1 MEYKKKKKKGIDK
14 VERMNRFFD
23 RTLLPAIG
31 ILIILLLA
39 SFTFRRF
46 REKFGSDLPSAS
58 STVRQTEPEIFA
70 LRRNVLAGYEQHKE
84 QFEAYGYH
92 PVDGYSYDLSL
103 CKAVDSEMSIFQF
116 SDDSL
121 GQLTILNYLPKDRQS
136 PYDSLSMG
144 ISSYRLITVTAK
156 RGEDSHSVTFLS
168 YDFTSYQSDS
178 EEEYRALMKLTDSGE
193 LASLYEIFE
202 TDIRNLA
209 AAFE

>member
-1 MEYKKKKKKGIDK
+1 MEYTEKEKKGIDK
-14 VERMNRFFD
+14 VERMNHFFD

-46 REKFGSDLPSAS
+46 REKFGSDLPSAR

-70 LRRNVLAGYEQHKE
+70 LRRNVLAGYEQHK
-84 QFEAYGYH
+84 G
-92 PVDGYSYDLSL
+92 
-103 CKAVDSEMSIFQF
+103 EMSIFQF